1 MLNLFFISLMS
12 QVLLVSL
19 ESFLTYESRLFF
31 KSCLPQ
37 ILLGPFLNTL
47 TQMRRYYSNN
57 ILKFANFW
65 ECWDFLIFFPDIFAL
80 TFTKLVLISIT
91 VVRITNKKDYFNKHP
106 IIVRLN
112 ALNGVSTSLAKVRIP
127 GTKIKKK
134 SLHSKIFAHLLKLQ
148 NVC

>member
-1 MLNLFFISLMS
+1 MS
-12 QVLLVSL
+12 QGYFLKAVFPKFYLVHSWIPWPKCEGTIATTFSSL
-19 ESFLTYESRLFF
+19 
-31 KSCLPQ
+31 
-37 ILLGPFLNTL
+37 
-47 TQMRRYYSNN
+47 SNC
-57 ILKFANFW
+57 ANFW
-65 ECWDFLIFFPDIFAL
+65 ECWDFLIFFSDIFAL

-106 IIVRLN
+106 IILRLN